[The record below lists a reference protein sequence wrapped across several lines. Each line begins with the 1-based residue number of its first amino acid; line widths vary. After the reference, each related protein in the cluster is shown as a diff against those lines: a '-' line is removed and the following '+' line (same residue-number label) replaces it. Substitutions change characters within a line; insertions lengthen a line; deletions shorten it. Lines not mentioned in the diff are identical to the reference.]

1 MNETI
6 VPTQKPEMILFDYG
20 QTLISEAAFDG
31 LKGTAAVMA
40 HAVENKYHLTP
51 EQVQREA
58 NAINRELQRT
68 DPTTRANR
76 TVEVPNHMFTAYLYE
91 SLGIKINLSPEEL
104 DRVFWDAA
112 SPGAPT
118 EGVRDFL
125 EFLWQAGIRTAV
137 ISNISYAGSVVAE
150 RIHRLLPDNHF
161 EFILATSEY
170 LFRKP
175 HPRIFHLALE
185 KADLKAE
192 NAWYIGDDYACDLA
206 GARNAGLL
214 PIWYQGAIDFAQADH
229 EDVLR
234 VKAWPELE
242 AILRSCPERLEGL

>member
-1 MNETI
+1 MNET
-6 VPTQKPEMILFDYG
+6 VFPTQKPEMILFDYG
-20 QTLISEAAFDG
+20 QTLIAEAAYDG

-58 NAINRELQRT
+58 NVINRELQRT

-76 TVEVPNHMFTAYLYE
+76 TVEVPNHMFTAYLYG
-91 SLGIKINLSPEEL
+91 SLGIKINLSPEEI

-118 EGVRDFL
+118 EGVRAFL
-125 EFLWQAGIRTAV
+125 DFLWQAGIRTAV
-137 ISNISYAGSVVAE
+137 LSNISYAGSVVAE

-175 HPRIFHLALE
+175 HPRIFRLALE
-185 KADLKAE
+185 KAGVKAE

-214 PIWYQGAIDFAQADH
+214 PIWYQAAIDFEQAEH
-229 EDVLR
+229 QDVLR
-234 VKAWPELE
+234 VQAWPELE
-242 AILRSCPERLEGL
+242 AILQNCSEHLE

>member
-91 SLGIKINLSPEEL
+91 SLGIKINLSPE
-104 DRVFWDAA
+104 
-112 SPGAPT
+112 
-118 EGVRDFL
+118 
-125 EFLWQAGIRTAV
+125 
-137 ISNISYAGSVVAE
+137 
-150 RIHRLLPDNHF
+150 
-161 EFILATSEY
+161 
-170 LFRKP
+170 
-175 HPRIFHLALE
+175 
-185 KADLKAE
+185 
-192 NAWYIGDDYACDLA
+192 
-206 GARNAGLL
+206 
-214 PIWYQGAIDFAQADH
+214 
-229 EDVLR
+229 
-234 VKAWPELE
+234 
-242 AILRSCPERLEGL
+242 

>member
-6 VPTQKPEMILFDYG
+6 IPPQKPEMILFDYG
-20 QTLISEAAFDG
+20 QTLIAEARFDG
-31 LKGTAAVMA
+31 LKGSTAVMA

-58 NAINRELQRT
+58 NAINRELQRS
-68 DPTTRANR
+68 DPATRAQR

-91 SLGIKINLSPEEL
+91 SLGIKINLSPEEM
-104 DRVFWDAA
+104 DRIFWDAA
-112 SPGAPT
+112 SPGTPT
-118 EGVRDFL
+118 EGIQVFL
-125 EFLWQAGIRTAV
+125 EFLWKAGIRTAV

-150 RIHRLLPDNHF
+150 RIHRLLPNNHF

-175 HPRIFHLALE
+175 HPRIFRLALE
-185 KADLKAE
+185 KAAVKAE
-192 NAWYIGDDYACDLA
+192 NAWYIGDDYACDLV

-229 EDVLR
+229 EDVHR
-234 VKAWPELE
+234 IKSWTSLE
-242 AILRSCPERLEGL
+242 NILRNCSDRLE